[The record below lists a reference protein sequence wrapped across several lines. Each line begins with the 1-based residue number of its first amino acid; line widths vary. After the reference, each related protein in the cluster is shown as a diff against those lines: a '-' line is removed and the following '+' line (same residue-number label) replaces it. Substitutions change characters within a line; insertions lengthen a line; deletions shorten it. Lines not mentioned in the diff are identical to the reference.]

1 MKQSHMLVQC
11 SVLVEDGGQDDG
23 GEEADDE
30 ADEMTP
36 ASVVSSHEKKIQD

>member
-1 MKQSHMLVQC
+1 MLVQC
-11 SVLVEDGGQDDG
+11 SVLVEDG

>member
-23 GEEADDE
+23 GEEAD
-30 ADEMTP
+30 EMTP